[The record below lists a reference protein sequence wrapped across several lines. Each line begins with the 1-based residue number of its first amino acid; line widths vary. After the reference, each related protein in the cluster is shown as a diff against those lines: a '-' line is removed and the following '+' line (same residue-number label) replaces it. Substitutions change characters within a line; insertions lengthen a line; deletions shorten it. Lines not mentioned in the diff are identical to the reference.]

1 MEEARVETPPAVP
14 REEVISVAIAMDGTV
29 CVATPLGTVI
39 VELAAAGAA
48 RPEVVTSVQP
58 DLASEPVELARYP
71 LRGVLALALHAMR
84 PRRRRRRWVALPV
97 AARLPALLRRAQRL
111 ALAQFLRI
119 NFDALMLLAHAA
131 GALRRVRLRRWPA
144 PRPVFPIPAP

>member
-1 MEEARVETPPAVP
+1 MEETRVETSPAAP
-14 REEVISVAIAMDGTV
+14 RDELISVGVAMDGTV
-29 CVATPLGTVI
+29 CAATPLGTVI
-39 VELAAAGAA
+39 VELSGAGAA
-48 RPEVVTSVQP
+48 RPEVITSVQP

-84 PRRRRRRWVALPV
+84 QGRPRRRRAALPL

-119 NFDALMLLAHAA
+119 NFDALLLLAHAA
-131 GALRRVRLRRWPA
+131 RALRRAGIRRWPA
-144 PRPVFPIPAP
+144 LRPACPVPAP